1 MKIFMIGTQ
10 RSGSNLFRLMLNQ
23 LPEIAAPHPPH
34 ILIRLLPLIG
44 GYGDLSDPQT
54 FKMLVDDTC
63 RLVEANP
70 VEWEG
75 VELDREK
82 IAARCDRKDL
92 YGVMAA
98 VYDTLA
104 ETWHKTSWCCKSL
117 GNVKYAN
124 ELAERFPESKFIYL
138 YRDGRD
144 VALSFTK
151 AIEGEKHY
159 YNIAKDWDAAQQT
172 CLRLRE
178 RIGGERVLSISYEA
192 LTGDE
197 TGTMKEVCT
206 FFGATFTDE
215 AVKFYETAEAH
226 RAADASNLWENVT
239 KPVMKDNTKKF
250 LRQTSAED
258 LRIFE
263 SVAARTLHELGYERY
278 AIKPGEELAFT
289 PEQIAEFDR
298 ENKRLKALAWEE
310 LDPDDR
316 RRREDQKAVLEAI
329 AERNAERMRA
339 PVASAR

>member
-1 MKIFMIGTQ
+1 MIGTQ
-10 RSGSNLFRLMLNQ
+10 RSGSNLFRLMINQ

-34 ILIRLLPLIG
+34 ILIRLMPLIG
-44 GYGDLSDPQT
+44 GYGDLSDPQA
-54 FKMLVDDTC
+54 FAQLVDDTC

-75 VELDREK
+75 VDLDRAR
-82 IAARCDRKDL
+82 IAARCDRNDL
-92 YGVMAA
+92 YAVMAA
-98 VYDTLA
+98 VYDTLR
-104 ETWHKTSWCCKSL
+104 ETWSKRSWCCKSL
-117 GNVKYAN
+117 GNVKYAG
-124 ELAERFPESKFIYL
+124 ELADRFPDAKFIYL

-159 YNIAKDWDAAQQT
+159 YNIAKDWDQAQQT

-178 RIGGERVLSISYEA
+178 RIGDERMLSISYEA

-197 TGTMKEVCT
+197 TGTMKSVST
-206 FFGATFTDE
+206 FLEATFTEE

-239 KPVMKDNTKKF
+239 KPVMKDNTRKF
-250 LRQTSAED
+250 LNETSAAD

-263 SVAARTLHELGYERY
+263 SVAGRSLDELGYQRY
-278 AIKPGEELAFT
+278 AIKAGQELVFT
-289 PEQIAEFDR
+289 PEEIAGFDR
-298 ENKRLKALAWEE
+298 ENKRLKHAAWEM

-316 RRREDQKAVLEAI
+316 RRREEQKSVVDAI
-329 AERNAERMRA
+329 AERNA
-339 PVASAR
+339 ARQQSDVVGSSR